1 MTLRPSQCPSCSALY
16 DAEQRYCL
24 GCGALVAPR
33 RVDPLL
39 ALGFPPDEALGG
51 EPGAFAVSPAGDPA
65 APAVVAVG
73 SSAADPARRRPS
85 PRVAVALA
93 AGALVLGGVAGA
105 ALGPTPEDS
114 LAAVPARQVVALVV
128 PEATTTAAAEAPE
141 AEPPATPRHSASTP
155 SAAPSADDAPTSDD
169 ATPAASTTT
178 DSTDSTADDD
188 ATDTDTTSDDDA
200 SSSTPA
206 STTSPAGTAPA
217 HVWLVALPAGTDP
230 NVLTPL
236 AAQGATL
243 SGYTGAGPSAA
254 VNGVALLGGQVP
266 TADCSADATPCVLPA
281 GETSLPDQLTAINL
295 TWKAYVEDAALR
307 CAAPSALV
315 PTSLFTTLR
324 DRPDCTTTTVG
335 TDALAADLKDIDKTP
350 ALSLVVP
357 RDPATELAPLVA
369 QITASD
375 AYKKD
380 GVLVIVPDA
389 PPPGAL
395 VLSPRVTAGAT
406 DATGTGPV
414 ALLRSLDGIFGLDPL
429 ATAAD
434 ATAGALD
441 PVLPAAASAT
451 PTTSTPSTT
460 TTSTTRRSP

>member
-1 MTLRPSQCPSCSALY
+1 MILRPSTCPSCSALY

-51 EPGAFAVSPAGDPA
+51 EPTASATLTAGDPA
-65 APAVVAVG
+65 APAAVAAG
-73 SSAADPARRRPS
+73 SGAAGPARRRPS
-85 PRVAVALA
+85 PRVAIALGA
-93 AGALVLGGVAGA
+93 FALVVGGVAGA

-114 LAAVPARQVVALVV
+114 VAAAPARQVVALVV
-128 PEATTTAAAEAPE
+128 PEAATPASTQATTP
-141 AEPPATPRHSASTP
+141 EPPATPRHSAATP
-155 SAAPSADDAPTSDD
+155 APAPASASDDGSADT
-169 ATPAASTTT
+169 ATPAASPAPAKRTTTT
-178 DSTDSTADDD
+178 DA
-188 ATDTDTTSDDDA
+188 SDDDGA
-200 SSSTPA
+200 SSSTPE
-206 STTSPAGTAPA
+206 STTVPAGTTPA

-230 NVLTPL
+230 TILTPL

-254 VNGVALLGGQVP
+254 DNGVALLGGQVP
-266 TADCSADATPCVLPA
+266 AADCAADATPCVLPA

-295 TWKAYVEDAALR
+295 TWKAYVADAALR

-324 DRPDCTTTTVG
+324 DRPDCATTTVG
-335 TDALAADLKDIDKTP
+335 TDALAADLKDSDRTP

-406 DATGTGPV
+406 DATATGPV
-414 ALLRSLDGIFGLDPL
+414 ALLRSLDGLFGLDPL

-441 PVLPAAASAT
+441 PVLPAATSTT
-451 PTTSTPSTT
+451 PTSSTPSTT

>member
-1 MTLRPSQCPSCSALY
+1 MTLRPSTCPSCSALY

-39 ALGFPPDEALGG
+39 ALGFPPEEALGG
-51 EPGAFAVSPAGDPA
+51 EPTTVPA
-65 APAVVAVG
+65 APAAVPAG
-73 SSAADPARRRPS
+73 SSAAGPARRRPS
-85 PRVAVALA
+85 PRVAVAMA

-114 LAAVPARQVVALVV
+114 LAAAPARQVVALVV
-128 PEATTTAAAEAPE
+128 PEATTTAAAEAP
-141 AEPPATPRHSASTP
+141 AARQPATPRHSAATP
-155 SAAPSADDAPTSDD
+155 AAAPSADDDATAAAD
-169 ATPAASTTT
+169 ATPAATKTT

-188 ATDTDTTSDDDA
+188 TDTTSDDDST
-200 SSSTPA
+200 SSSAPE
-206 STTSPAGTAPA
+206 STTVPAGTTPA

-230 NVLTPL
+230 TILTPL

-266 TADCSADATPCVLPA
+266 TADCTADATPCVLPA

-295 TWKAYVEDAALR
+295 TWKAYVADAALR

-324 DRPDCTTTTVG
+324 DRPDCATTTVG
-335 TDALAADLKDIDKTP
+335 TDALAADLKDSDRTP
-350 ALSLVVP
+350 ALSLIVP

-406 DATGTGPV
+406 DATATGPV
-414 ALLRSLDGIFGLDPL
+414 ALLRSLDGLFGLDPL

-441 PVLPAAASAT
+441 PVLPAATSTT
-451 PTTSTPSTT
+451 PTSSTPSTT

>member
-1 MTLRPSQCPSCSALY
+1 MILRPSNCPSCSALY

-39 ALGFPPDEALGG
+39 ALGFPPEDAL
-51 EPGAFAVSPAGDPA
+51 A
-65 APAVVAVG
+65 APAAVVEVR
-73 SSAADPARRRPS
+73 SAAVPARRRPS
-85 PRVAVALA
+85 PRLALAMA
-93 AGALVLGGVAGA
+93 AGALVLGGVVGA
-105 ALGPTPEDS
+105 ALGPAPEDS
-114 LAAVPARQVVALVV
+114 AAAAPARQVVALVV
-128 PEATTTAAAEAPE
+128 PQATTAASTEETTPPEPPAAPRHSAPTPSPAPASDDDPAPTTTAASSPAP
-141 AEPPATPRHSASTP
+141 APARRTRTTDDDSASASTP
-155 SAAPSADDAPTSDD
+155 EST
-169 ATPAASTTT
+169 TVPAA
-178 DSTDSTADDD
+178 
-188 ATDTDTTSDDDA
+188 
-200 SSSTPA
+200 
-206 STTSPAGTAPA
+206 TAPA

-230 NVLTPL
+230 TILTPL

-266 TADCSADATPCVLPA
+266 AADCAADATPCVLPA

-295 TWKAYVEDAALR
+295 TWKAYVTDAALR

-324 DRPDCTTTTVG
+324 DRPDCATTTVG
-335 TDALAADLKDIDKTP
+335 TDALAADLEDVGTTP
-350 ALSLVVP
+350 ALSVVVP
-357 RDPATELAPLVA
+357 KDPATELAPLVA

-395 VLSPRVTAGAT
+395 VLSPKATAGAT
-406 DATGTGPV
+406 DATATGPV
-414 ALLRSLDGIFGLDPL
+414 ALLRSLDGLFGLDPL
-429 ATAAD
+429 ATAAG
-434 ATAGALD
+434 APAGALD
-441 PVLPAAASAT
+441 PVLPAATSTST
-451 PTTSTPSTT
+451 PSTPSTT
-460 TTSTTRRSP
+460 TTTRRSP